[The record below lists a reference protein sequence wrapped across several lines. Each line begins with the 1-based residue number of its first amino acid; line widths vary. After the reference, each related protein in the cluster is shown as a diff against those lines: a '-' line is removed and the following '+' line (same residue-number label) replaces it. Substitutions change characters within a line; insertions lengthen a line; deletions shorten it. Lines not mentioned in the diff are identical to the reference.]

1 MSQAVHGRD
10 LVLSDRWHAPV
21 GVPSRFG
28 SFGCASQR
36 SGPLTCRQ
44 PNAVQTKR
52 WSGPLT
58 CRQSA
63 FGQLGCP
70 AIGHA
75 WRAPTDRQGHQPNAV
90 QPNAVQ
96 AHQS

>member
-10 LVLSDRWHAPV
+10 LVLSDRCQVQSA
-21 GVPSRFG
+21 FG
-28 SFGCASQR
+28 
-36 SGPLTCRQ
+36 T
-44 PNAVQTKR
+44 
-52 WSGPLT
+52 LT